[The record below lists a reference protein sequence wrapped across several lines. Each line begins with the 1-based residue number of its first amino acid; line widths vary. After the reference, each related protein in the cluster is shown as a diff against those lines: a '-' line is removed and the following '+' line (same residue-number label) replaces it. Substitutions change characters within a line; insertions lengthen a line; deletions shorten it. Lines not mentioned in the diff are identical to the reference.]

1 MNHHIPTNIITATI
15 NEFCPVTSLLRSGKS
30 NEESKKNQ
38 ILFIVKLVVYTKVLS
53 MVVILTKLSKSMN
66 EIGLINNILTRS
78 TVVVL

>member
-15 NEFCPVTSLLRSGKS
+15 NEFCPVTNLLRSGRS
-30 NEESKKNQ
+30 NEESIKNQ

-53 MVVILTKLSKSMN
+53 IVVILTKLSKSMN

>member
-15 NEFCPVTSLLRSGKS
+15 NEFFPVTSLLRSGRS
-30 NEESKKNQ
+30 NEESIKNQ

-53 MVVILTKLSKSMN
+53 IVVILTKLSKSMN